1 MTKPNPSRTFNDVAI
16 SLTDHLND
24 TARANR
30 IGSLRFNAM
39 NSLRTAAD
47 ALYQVAEMIAE
58 GRKLDD
64 PEVALYRRV
73 AEHQMG
79 AECRGRTSA
88 S

>member
-1 MTKPNPSRTFNDVAI
+1 MNTTSQAFSTAAI
-16 SLTDHLND
+16 ALADHLDD

-30 IGSLRFNAM
+30 IGPQRFYAM

-47 ALYQVAEMIAE
+47 ALYYAAEMIAD

-64 PEVALYRRV
+64 PEVALHRRV
-73 AEHQMG
+73 AEHHMG
-79 AECRGRTSA
+79 IVSA